1 MAEGSPLNMPQIT
14 LPDKTKKRIK
24 DSITVEDLAKE
35 IGPGLGKAVVAGKL
49 DDILVDASEEITED
63 CKVQILTAEDAEGLE
78 IIRHSCAHLLAHAL
92 KQLFPKVKLAIG
104 PVIDEGFYYD
114 ILLDKPLSD
123 KDLESIEKRMVKL
136 AKKEYQVVREVVNRE
151 KAKEVFKSR
160 GETYKLKIIDEI
172 PTGETIALYHHE
184 EYVDMCRGPHVT
196 NTKHL
201 KAFKLTRISGA
212 YWKGDSNNE
221 MLQRIYGTAWKSKK
235 ELEVHLKRLEEAEK
249 RDHRKLGRN
258 LELFHFQEEAPG
270 MPFWHPN
277 GKTIFTQIEN
287 YLREQQLQRGYQEI
301 HTPSILDISLWEKSG
316 HTEKFDQGMFRTESE
331 SREYAVKPMNC
342 PGHVQ
347 IFNQGLKS
355 YRDLPL
361 RLCEFGSCTRD
372 EPSGTLHGLMRVR
385 SFTQDDAHIFCT
397 HDQLATEISN
407 FIDMVFDVYK
417 DFGFED
423 IGVKMATRPEMRVGN
438 DKVWDE
444 SELALEEVLNS
455 KDLKWERLEGE
466 GAFYGPK
473 VDFHLRDSL
482 NRVWQ
487 CGTIQVDFSMP
498 ERLGAKYVNEEGN
511 RETPI
516 MLHRATLGS
525 FERFIGILIEHYAG
539 ALPVWLSP
547 VQAVVLN
554 ITDKQAVYSK
564 EVRDSL
570 KKNGFRVKSDLRNEK
585 ITYKIRDH
593 SLNKVPY
600 LLIVGD
606 KELEK
611 NSVSVRARGA
621 KDLGSM
627 SVKEFASMVSK
638 DIKEKN

>member
-1 MAEGSPLNMPQIT
+1 MPQIT

-24 DSITVEDLAKE
+24 DPITVEDLAKE

-114 ILLDKPLSD
+114 ILLDKSLSD
-123 KDLESIEKRMVKL
+123 KDLESIEKRMMKL
-136 AKKEYQVVREVVNRE
+136 AKKKYQVIREVVNRE
-151 KAKEVFKSR
+151 RAKEVFKSR

-184 EYVDMCRGPHVT
+184 EYVDMCKGPHVT

-201 KAFKLTRISGA
+201 SAFKLTRISGA

-221 MLQRIYGTAWKSKK
+221 MLQRIYGTAWKTQK
-235 ELEVHLKRLEEAEK
+235 ELDLYLKRLEEAEK
-249 RDHRKLGRN
+249 RDHRKLGRS

-287 YLREQQLQRGYQEI
+287 YLREQQLKRGYQEI

-407 FIDMVFDVYK
+407 FIDMVFYVYK

-423 IGVKMATRPEMRVGN
+423 IGVKMATRPEMRVGS
-438 DKVWDE
+438 DEVWDE
-444 SELALEEVLNS
+444 SELALEKVLNS
-455 KDLKWERLEGE
+455 KDLDWEKLEGE

-498 ERLGAKYVNEEGN
+498 ERLGAKYVNEKGN

-554 ITDKQAVYSK
+554 ITDKHSVYSK

-585 ITYKIRDH
+585 ITYKVRDH
-593 SLNKVPY
+593 SVHKVPY

-627 SVKEFASMVSK
+627 SVKEFSSMLSK
-638 DIKEKN
+638 DIKNKN

>member
-1 MAEGSPLNMPQIT
+1 MPQIT

-24 DSITVEDLAKE
+24 DPITVEDLAKE

-63 CKVQILTAEDAEGLE
+63 CKVQILTADDAEGLE

-114 ILLDKPLSD
+114 ILLDKSLSD
-123 KDLESIEKRMVKL
+123 KDLESIEKRMMKL
-136 AKKEYQVVREVVNRE
+136 AKKKYQVIREVVNRE
-151 KAKEVFKSR
+151 RAKEVFKSR

-184 EYVDMCRGPHVT
+184 EYVDMCKGPHVT

-201 KAFKLTRISGA
+201 SAFKLTRISGA

-221 MLQRIYGTAWKSKK
+221 MLQRIYGTAWKTKK
-235 ELEVHLKRLEEAEK
+235 ELDLYLKRLEEAEK
-249 RDHRKLGRN
+249 RDHRKLGRS

-287 YLREQQLQRGYQEI
+287 YLREQQLKRGYQEI

-316 HTEKFDQGMFRTESE
+316 HTEKFNQGMFRTESE

-407 FIDMVFDVYK
+407 FIDMVFYVYK

-423 IGVKMATRPEMRVGN
+423 IGVKMATRPEMRVGS
-438 DKVWDE
+438 DEVWDE
-444 SELALEEVLNS
+444 SELALEKVLNS
-455 KDLKWERLEGE
+455 KDLDWEKLEGE

-473 VDFHLRDSL
+473 VEFHLRDSL

-498 ERLGAKYVNEEGN
+498 ERLGAKYVNEKGN

-554 ITDKQAVYSK
+554 ITDKHSVYSK

-585 ITYKIRDH
+585 ITYKVRDH
-593 SLNKVPY
+593 SVHKVPY

-627 SVKEFASMVSK
+627 SVKEFSSMLSK
-638 DIKEKN
+638 DIKNKN

>member
-1 MAEGSPLNMPQIT
+1 MPQIT
-14 LPDKTKKRIK
+14 LPDKTKKRI

-49 DDILVDASEEITED
+49 DDILVDASEKITED

-114 ILLDKPLSD
+114 ILLDQSLSD

-136 AKKEYQVVREVVNRE
+136 AKKKYQVIREVVNRE
-151 KAKEVFKSR
+151 RAIEVFKSR
-160 GETYKLKIIDEI
+160 GEIYKLKIIDEI

-201 KAFKLTRISGA
+201 SAFKLTRISGA

-221 MLQRIYGTAWKSKK
+221 MLQRIYGTAWKTKK
-235 ELEVHLKRLEEAEK
+235 ELDIHLKRLEEAEK

-316 HTEKFDQGMFRTESE
+316 HTEKFNQGMFRTKSE

-342 PGHVQ
+342 PGHIQ

-397 HDQLATEISN
+397 HNQLATEISN

-438 DKVWDE
+438 DTVWDE
-444 SELALEEVLNS
+444 SELALEEVLNN
-455 KDLKWERLEGE
+455 KDLEWEKLEGE

-473 VDFHLRDSL
+473 VEFHLRDSL

-554 ITDKQAVYSK
+554 ITDKQSVYSK

-606 KELEK
+606 KELKK

-627 SVKEFASMVSK
+627 SVEEFSSMVSK

>member
-1 MAEGSPLNMPQIT
+1 MPQIT

-24 DSITVEDLAKE
+24 DPITVEDLAKE

-114 ILLDKPLSD
+114 ILLDKSLSD
-123 KDLESIEKRMVKL
+123 KDLESIEKRMMKL
-136 AKKEYQVVREVVNRE
+136 AKKKYQVIREVVNRE
-151 KAKEVFKSR
+151 RAKEVFKSR

-184 EYVDMCRGPHVT
+184 EYVDMCKGPHVT

-201 KAFKLTRISGA
+201 SAFKLTRISGA

-221 MLQRIYGTAWKSKK
+221 MLQRIYGTAWKTKK
-235 ELEVHLKRLEEAEK
+235 ELDLYLKRLEEAEK
-249 RDHRKLGRN
+249 RDHRKLGRS

-287 YLREQQLQRGYQEI
+287 YLREQQLKRGYQEI

-316 HTEKFDQGMFRTESE
+316 HTEKFNQGMFRTESE

-407 FIDMVFDVYK
+407 FIDMVFYVYK

-423 IGVKMATRPEMRVGN
+423 IGVKMATRPEMRVGS
-438 DKVWDE
+438 DEVWDE
-444 SELALEEVLNS
+444 SELVLEKVLNS
-455 KDLKWERLEGE
+455 KGLDWEKLEGE

-511 RETPI
+511 RKTPI

-554 ITDKQAVYSK
+554 ITDKHSVYSK

-585 ITYKIRDH
+585 ITYKVRDH
-593 SLNKVPY
+593 SVHKVPY

-627 SVKEFASMVSK
+627 SVKEFSSMLSK
-638 DIKEKN
+638 DIKNKN

>member
-1 MAEGSPLNMPQIT
+1 MPQIT

-24 DSITVEDLAKE
+24 DPITVEDLAKE

-114 ILLDKPLSD
+114 ILLDKSLSD
-123 KDLESIEKRMVKL
+123 KDLESIEKRMMKL
-136 AKKEYQVVREVVNRE
+136 AKKKYQVIREVVNRE
-151 KAKEVFKSR
+151 RAKEVFKSR

-184 EYVDMCRGPHVT
+184 EYVDMCKGPHVT

-201 KAFKLTRISGA
+201 SAFKLTRISGA

-221 MLQRIYGTAWKSKK
+221 MLQRIYGTAWKTKK
-235 ELEVHLKRLEEAEK
+235 ELDLYLKRLEEAEK
-249 RDHRKLGRN
+249 RDHRKLGRS

-287 YLREQQLQRGYQEI
+287 YLREQQLKRGYQEI

-316 HTEKFDQGMFRTESE
+316 HTEKFNQGMFRTESE

-342 PGHVQ
+342 HGHVQ

-407 FIDMVFDVYK
+407 FIDMVFYVYK

-423 IGVKMATRPEMRVGN
+423 IGVKMATRPEMRVGS
-438 DKVWDE
+438 DEVWDE
-444 SELALEEVLNS
+444 SELVLEKVLNS
-455 KDLKWERLEGE
+455 KDLDWEKLEGE

-498 ERLGAKYVNEEGN
+498 ERLGAKYVNEKGN

-554 ITDKQAVYSK
+554 ITDKHSVYSK

-585 ITYKIRDH
+585 ITYKVRDH
-593 SLNKVPY
+593 SVHKVPY

-627 SVKEFASMVSK
+627 SVKEFSSMLSK
-638 DIKEKN
+638 DIKNKN

>member
-1 MAEGSPLNMPQIT
+1 MPQIT

-114 ILLDKPLSD
+114 ILLDKSLND
-123 KDLESIEKRMVKL
+123 KDLESIEKRMMKL
-136 AKKEYQVVREVVNRE
+136 AKKKYQVIREVVNRE
-151 KAKEVFKSR
+151 RAKEVFKSR

-184 EYVDMCRGPHVT
+184 EYVDMCKGPHVT

-201 KAFKLTRISGA
+201 SAFKLTRISGA

-221 MLQRIYGTAWKSKK
+221 MLQRIYGTAWKTQK
-235 ELEVHLKRLEEAEK
+235 ELDLYLKRLEEAEK
-249 RDHRKLGRN
+249 RDHRKLGRS

-287 YLREQQLQRGYQEI
+287 YLREQQLKRGYQEI

-316 HTEKFDQGMFRTESE
+316 HTEKFNQGMFRTESE

-407 FIDMVFDVYK
+407 FIDMVFYVYK

-423 IGVKMATRPEMRVGN
+423 IGVKMATRPEMRVGS
-438 DKVWDE
+438 DEVWDE
-444 SELALEEVLNS
+444 SELALEKVLNS
-455 KDLKWERLEGE
+455 KGLDWEKLEGE

-498 ERLGAKYVNEEGN
+498 ERLGAKYVNEKGN

-554 ITDKQAVYSK
+554 ITDKHSVYSK

-585 ITYKIRDH
+585 ITYKVRDH
-593 SLNKVPY
+593 SVHKVPY

-627 SVKEFASMVSK
+627 SVKEFSSMLSK
-638 DIKEKN
+638 DIKNKN

>member
-1 MAEGSPLNMPQIT
+1 MPQIT

-49 DDILVDASEEITED
+49 DDVLVDASEEIKED

-114 ILLDKPLSD
+114 ILLDKSLSD

-136 AKKEYQVVREVVNRE
+136 AKKKYQVVREVVNRE

-201 KAFKLTRISGA
+201 TAFKLTRISGA

-221 MLQRIYGTAWKSKK
+221 MLQRIYGTAWKTKK
-235 ELEVHLKRLEEAEK
+235 ELDAHLKRLEEAEK

-511 RETPI
+511 RKTPI

-554 ITDKQAVYSK
+554 ITDQQSVYSK

-611 NSVSVRARGA
+611 NSVSVRARGG

-627 SVKEFASMVSK
+627 SVKEFSSMVSK

>member
-1 MAEGSPLNMPQIT
+1 MPQIT

-24 DSITVEDLAKE
+24 DPITVEDLAKE

-114 ILLDKPLSD
+114 ILLDKSLSD

-136 AKKEYQVVREVVNRE
+136 AKKKYQVIREVVSRE
-151 KAKEVFKSR
+151 RAKEVFKSR

-184 EYVDMCRGPHVT
+184 EYVDMCKGPHVT

-201 KAFKLTRISGA
+201 SAFKLTRISGA

-221 MLQRIYGTAWKSKK
+221 MLQRIYGTAWKTKK
-235 ELEVHLKRLEEAEK
+235 ELDLYLKRLEEAEK
-249 RDHRKLGRN
+249 RDHRKLGRS

-407 FIDMVFDVYK
+407 FIDMVFYVYK

-423 IGVKMATRPEMRVGN
+423 IGVKMATRPEMRVGS
-438 DKVWDE
+438 DEVWDE
-444 SELALEEVLNS
+444 SELALEKVLNS
-455 KDLKWERLEGE
+455 KDLDWEKLEGE

-498 ERLGAKYVNEEGN
+498 ERLGAKYVNEKGN

-554 ITDKQAVYSK
+554 ITDKHSVYSK

-585 ITYKIRDH
+585 ITYKVRDH
-593 SLNKVPY
+593 SVHKVPY

-627 SVKEFASMVSK
+627 SVKEFSSMLSK
-638 DIKEKN
+638 DIKNKN

>member
-1 MAEGSPLNMPQIT
+1 MPQIT

-24 DSITVEDLAKE
+24 DPITVEDLAKE

-114 ILLDKPLSD
+114 ILLDKSLSD
-123 KDLESIEKRMVKL
+123 KDLESIEKRMMKL
-136 AKKEYQVVREVVNRE
+136 AKKKYQVIREVVNRE
-151 KAKEVFKSR
+151 RAKEVFKSR

-172 PTGETIALYHHE
+172 QTGETIALYHHE
-184 EYVDMCRGPHVT
+184 EYVDMCKGPHVT

-201 KAFKLTRISGA
+201 SAFKLTRISGA

-221 MLQRIYGTAWKSKK
+221 MLQRIYGTAWKTKK
-235 ELEVHLKRLEEAEK
+235 ELDLYLKRLEEAEK
-249 RDHRKLGRN
+249 RDHRKLGRS

-287 YLREQQLQRGYQEI
+287 YLREQQLKRGYQEI

-316 HTEKFDQGMFRTESE
+316 HTEKFNQGMFRTESE

-407 FIDMVFDVYK
+407 FIDMVFYVYK

-423 IGVKMATRPEMRVGN
+423 IGVKMATRPEMRVGS
-438 DKVWDE
+438 DEVWDE
-444 SELALEEVLNS
+444 SELALEKVLNS
-455 KDLKWERLEGE
+455 KDLDWEKLEGE

-498 ERLGAKYVNEEGN
+498 ERLGAKYVNEKGN

-554 ITDKQAVYSK
+554 ITDKHSVYSK

-585 ITYKIRDH
+585 ITYKVRDH
-593 SLNKVPY
+593 SVHKVPY

-627 SVKEFASMVSK
+627 SVKEFSSMLSK
-638 DIKEKN
+638 DIKNKN

>member
-1 MAEGSPLNMPQIT
+1 MPQIT

-24 DSITVEDLAKE
+24 DPITVEDLAKE

-49 DDILVDASEEITED
+49 DGILVDASEEITED

-114 ILLDKPLSD
+114 ILLDKSLSD
-123 KDLESIEKRMVKL
+123 KDLESIEKRMMKL
-136 AKKEYQVVREVVNRE
+136 AKKKYQVIREVVNRE
-151 KAKEVFKSR
+151 RAKEVFKSR

-184 EYVDMCRGPHVT
+184 EYVDMCKGPHVT

-201 KAFKLTRISGA
+201 SAFKLTRISGA

-221 MLQRIYGTAWKSKK
+221 MLQRIYGTAWKTKK
-235 ELEVHLKRLEEAEK
+235 ELDLYLKRLEEAEK
-249 RDHRKLGRN
+249 RDHRKLGRS

-287 YLREQQLQRGYQEI
+287 YLREQQLKRGYQEI

-316 HTEKFDQGMFRTESE
+316 HTEKFNQGMFRTESE

-407 FIDMVFDVYK
+407 FIDMVFYVYK

-423 IGVKMATRPEMRVGN
+423 IGVKMATRPEMRVGS
-438 DKVWDE
+438 DEVWDE
-444 SELALEEVLNS
+444 SELVLEKVLNS
-455 KDLKWERLEGE
+455 KGLDWEKLEGE

-498 ERLGAKYVNEEGN
+498 ERLGAKYVNEKGN

-554 ITDKQAVYSK
+554 ITDKHSVYSK

-585 ITYKIRDH
+585 ITYKVRDH
-593 SLNKVPY
+593 SVHKVPY

-627 SVKEFASMVSK
+627 SVKEFSSMLSK
-638 DIKEKN
+638 DIKNKN

>member
-1 MAEGSPLNMPQIT
+1 MPQIT

-114 ILLDKPLSD
+114 ILLDKSLSD

-136 AKKEYQVVREVVNRE
+136 AKKEYQVVREVVSRE
-151 KAKEVFKSR
+151 KAIEVFKSR

-201 KAFKLTRISGA
+201 RAFKLTRISGA

-235 ELEVHLKRLEEAEK
+235 ELDVHLKRLEEAEK

-487 CGTIQVDFSMP
+487 CGTIQVDFSTP
-498 ERLGAKYVNEEGN
+498 GRLGAKYVNEEGN

-627 SVKEFASMVSK
+627 SVKEFSSMVSK

>member
-1 MAEGSPLNMPQIT
+1 MPQIT

-114 ILLDKPLSD
+114 ILLDKSLSD

-487 CGTIQVDFSMP
+487 CGTIQVDFSTP
-498 ERLGAKYVNEEGN
+498 GRLGAKYVNEEGN

>member
-1 MAEGSPLNMPQIT
+1 MPQIT

-24 DSITVEDLAKE
+24 DPITVEDLAKE

-114 ILLDKPLSD
+114 ILLDKSLSD
-123 KDLESIEKRMVKL
+123 KDLESIEKRMMKL
-136 AKKEYQVVREVVNRE
+136 AKKKYQVIREVVNRE
-151 KAKEVFKSR
+151 RAKEVFKSR

-184 EYVDMCRGPHVT
+184 EYVDMCKGPHVT

-201 KAFKLTRISGA
+201 SAFKLTRISGA

-221 MLQRIYGTAWKSKK
+221 MLQRIYGTAWKTKK
-235 ELEVHLKRLEEAEK
+235 ELDLYLKRLEEAEK
-249 RDHRKLGRN
+249 RDHRKLGRS

-316 HTEKFDQGMFRTESE
+316 HTEKFNQGMFRTESE

-407 FIDMVFDVYK
+407 FIDMVFYVYK

-423 IGVKMATRPEMRVGN
+423 IGVKMATRPEMRVGS
-438 DKVWDE
+438 DEVWDE
-444 SELALEEVLNS
+444 SELALEKVLNS
-455 KDLKWERLEGE
+455 KDLDWEKLEGE

-511 RETPI
+511 RKTPI

-554 ITDKQAVYSK
+554 ITDKHSVYSK

-585 ITYKIRDH
+585 ITYKVRDH
-593 SLNKVPY
+593 SVHKVPY

-611 NSVSVRARGA
+611 SSVSVRARGA

-627 SVKEFASMVSK
+627 SVKEFSSMLSK
-638 DIKEKN
+638 DIKNKN

>member
-1 MAEGSPLNMPQIT
+1 MPQIT

-24 DSITVEDLAKE
+24 DPITIEDLAKE

-114 ILLDKPLSD
+114 ILLDKSLSD
-123 KDLESIEKRMVKL
+123 KDLESIEKRMMKL
-136 AKKEYQVVREVVNRE
+136 AKKKYQVIREVVNRE
-151 KAKEVFKSR
+151 RAKEVFKSR

-184 EYVDMCRGPHVT
+184 EYVDMCKGPHVT

-201 KAFKLTRISGA
+201 SAFKLTRISGA

-221 MLQRIYGTAWKSKK
+221 MLQRIYGTAWKTQK
-235 ELEVHLKRLEEAEK
+235 ELDLYLKRLEEAEK
-249 RDHRKLGRN
+249 RDHRKLGRS

-287 YLREQQLQRGYQEI
+287 YLREQQLKRGYQEI

-316 HTEKFDQGMFRTESE
+316 HTEKFNQGMFRTESE

-407 FIDMVFDVYK
+407 FIDMVFYVYK

-423 IGVKMATRPEMRVGN
+423 IGVKMATRPEMRVGS
-438 DKVWDE
+438 DEVWDE
-444 SELALEEVLNS
+444 SELALEKVLNS
-455 KDLKWERLEGE
+455 KDLDWEKLEGE

-498 ERLGAKYVNEEGN
+498 ERLGAKYVNEKGN

-554 ITDKQAVYSK
+554 ITDKHSVYSK

-585 ITYKIRDH
+585 ITYKVRDH
-593 SLNKVPY
+593 SVHKVPY

-627 SVKEFASMVSK
+627 SVKEFSSMLSK
-638 DIKEKN
+638 DIKNKN

>member
-1 MAEGSPLNMPQIT
+1 MPQIT

-49 DDILVDASEEITED
+49 DDVLVDASEEITED

-114 ILLDKPLSD
+114 ILLDKSLSD

-201 KAFKLTRISGA
+201 RAFKLTRISGA

-487 CGTIQVDFSMP
+487 CGTIQVDFSTP
-498 ERLGAKYVNEEGN
+498 GRLGAKYVNEEGN

-627 SVKEFASMVSK
+627 SVKEFSSMVSK

>member
-1 MAEGSPLNMPQIT
+1 M
-14 LPDKTKKRIK
+14 
-24 DSITVEDLAKE
+24 
-35 IGPGLGKAVVAGKL
+35 
-49 DDILVDASEEITED
+49 
-63 CKVQILTAEDAEGLE
+63 
-78 IIRHSCAHLLAHAL
+78 

-114 ILLDKPLSD
+114 ILLDKSLSD

-201 KAFKLTRISGA
+201 RAFKLTRISGA

-235 ELEVHLKRLEEAEK
+235 ELDVHLKRLEEAEK

-487 CGTIQVDFSMP
+487 CGTIQVDFSTP
-498 ERLGAKYVNEEGN
+498 GRLGAKYVNEEGN

-627 SVKEFASMVSK
+627 SVKEFSSMVSK

>member
-1 MAEGSPLNMPQIT
+1 MTQIT

-35 IGPGLGKAVVAGKL
+35 IGPGLGKAVVAGNL
-49 DDILVDASEEITED
+49 DDILVDDSEVITED

-114 ILLDKPLSD
+114 ILLDKSLSD
-123 KDLESIEKRMVKL
+123 KDLESIEKRMMKL
-136 AKKEYQVVREVVNRE
+136 AKKKYQVIREVVNRE
-151 KAKEVFKSR
+151 RAKEVFKSR

-184 EYVDMCRGPHVT
+184 EYVDMCKGPHVT

-201 KAFKLTRISGA
+201 SAFKLTRISGA

-221 MLQRIYGTAWKSKK
+221 MLQRIYGTAWKTQN
-235 ELEVHLKRLEEAEK
+235 ELDLYLKRLEEAEK
-249 RDHRKLGRN
+249 RDHRKLGRS

-287 YLREQQLQRGYQEI
+287 YLREQQLKRGYQEI

-316 HTEKFDQGMFRTESE
+316 HTEKFNQGMFRTESE

-407 FIDMVFDVYK
+407 FIDMVFYVYK

-423 IGVKMATRPEMRVGN
+423 IGVKMATRPEMRVGS
-438 DKVWDE
+438 DEVWDE
-444 SELALEEVLNS
+444 SELALEKVLNS
-455 KDLKWERLEGE
+455 KDLDWEKLDGE

-498 ERLGAKYVNEEGN
+498 ERLGAKYVNEKGN

-554 ITDKQAVYSK
+554 ITDKHSVYSK

-585 ITYKIRDH
+585 ITYKVRDH
-593 SLNKVPY
+593 SVHKVPY

-627 SVKEFASMVSK
+627 SVKEFSSMLSK
-638 DIKEKN
+638 DIKNKN

>member
-1 MAEGSPLNMPQIT
+1 MPQIT

-24 DSITVEDLAKE
+24 DPITVEDLAKE

-114 ILLDKPLSD
+114 VLLDKSLSD

-201 KAFKLTRISGA
+201 SAFKLTRISGA

-221 MLQRIYGTAWKSKK
+221 MLQRIYGTAWKTKK
-235 ELEVHLKRLEEAEK
+235 ELDAHLKRLEEAEK
-249 RDHRKLGRN
+249 RDHRKLGRS

-407 FIDMVFDVYK
+407 FIDMVFYVYK

-423 IGVKMATRPEMRVGN
+423 IGVKMATRPEMRVGS
-438 DKVWDE
+438 DEVWDE
-444 SELALEEVLNS
+444 SELALEKVLNS
-455 KDLKWERLEGE
+455 KDLDWEKLEGE

-498 ERLGAKYVNEEGN
+498 ERLGAKYVNEKGN

-554 ITDKQAVYSK
+554 ITDKHSVYSK

-585 ITYKIRDH
+585 ITYKVRDH
-593 SLNKVPY
+593 SVHKVPY

-627 SVKEFASMVSK
+627 SVKEFSSMLSK
-638 DIKEKN
+638 DIKNKN

>member
-1 MAEGSPLNMPQIT
+1 MPQIT

-114 ILLDKPLSD
+114 ILLDKSLSD

-136 AKKEYQVVREVVNRE
+136 AKKKYQVIREVVNRE

>member
-1 MAEGSPLNMPQIT
+1 MPQIT

-24 DSITVEDLAKE
+24 DPITVEDLAKE

-114 ILLDKPLSD
+114 ILLDKSLSD

-136 AKKEYQVVREVVNRE
+136 AKKKYQVIREVVNRE
-151 KAKEVFKSR
+151 RAKEVFKSR

-184 EYVDMCRGPHVT
+184 EYVDMCKGPHVT

-201 KAFKLTRISGA
+201 SAFKLTRISGA

-221 MLQRIYGTAWKSKK
+221 MLQRIYGTAWKTKK
-235 ELEVHLKRLEEAEK
+235 ELDLYLKRLEEAEK
-249 RDHRKLGRN
+249 RDHRKLGRS

-287 YLREQQLQRGYQEI
+287 YLREQQLKRGYQEI

-316 HTEKFDQGMFRTESE
+316 HTEKFNQGMFRTESE

-407 FIDMVFDVYK
+407 FIDMVFYVYK

-423 IGVKMATRPEMRVGN
+423 IGVKMATRPEMRVGS
-438 DKVWDE
+438 DEVWDE
-444 SELALEEVLNS
+444 SELALEKVLNS
-455 KDLKWERLEGE
+455 KDLDWEKLEGE

-473 VDFHLRDSL
+473 VEFHLRDSL

-498 ERLGAKYVNEEGN
+498 ERLGAKYVNEKGN

-554 ITDKQAVYSK
+554 ITDKHSVYSK

-585 ITYKIRDH
+585 ITYKVRDH
-593 SLNKVPY
+593 SVHKVPY

-627 SVKEFASMVSK
+627 SVKEFSSMLSK
-638 DIKEKN
+638 DIKNKN

>member
-1 MAEGSPLNMPQIT
+1 MPQIT

-114 ILLDKPLSD
+114 ILLDKSLSD

-201 KAFKLTRISGA
+201 RAFKLTRISGA

>member
-1 MAEGSPLNMPQIT
+1 MPQIT

-49 DDILVDASEEITED
+49 DDILVDASEEIRED

-114 ILLDKPLSD
+114 ILLDKSLSD

-136 AKKEYQVVREVVNRE
+136 AKKKYQVVREVVNRE

-201 KAFKLTRISGA
+201 SAFKLTRISGA

-235 ELEVHLKRLEEAEK
+235 ELDVHLKRLEEAEK

-511 RETPI
+511 RKTPI

-554 ITDKQAVYSK
+554 ITDKHSVYSK

-627 SVKEFASMVSK
+627 SVKEFSSMVSK

>member
-1 MAEGSPLNMPQIT
+1 
-14 LPDKTKKRIK
+14 
-24 DSITVEDLAKE
+24 
-35 IGPGLGKAVVAGKL
+35 
-49 DDILVDASEEITED
+49 
-63 CKVQILTAEDAEGLE
+63 
-78 IIRHSCAHLLAHAL
+78 
-92 KQLFPKVKLAIG
+92 
-104 PVIDEGFYYD
+104 
-114 ILLDKPLSD
+114 
-123 KDLESIEKRMVKL
+123 
-136 AKKEYQVVREVVNRE
+136 
-151 KAKEVFKSR
+151 
-160 GETYKLKIIDEI
+160 
-172 PTGETIALYHHE
+172 
-184 EYVDMCRGPHVT
+184 
-196 NTKHL
+196 
-201 KAFKLTRISGA
+201 
-212 YWKGDSNNE
+212 
-221 MLQRIYGTAWKSKK
+221 
-235 ELEVHLKRLEEAEK
+235 
-249 RDHRKLGRN
+249 
-258 LELFHFQEEAPG
+258 
-270 MPFWHPN
+270 
-277 GKTIFTQIEN
+277 
-287 YLREQQLQRGYQEI
+287 
-301 HTPSILDISLWEKSG
+301 
-316 HTEKFDQGMFRTESE
+316 MFRTESE

-407 FIDMVFDVYK
+407 FIDMVFYVYK

-423 IGVKMATRPEMRVGN
+423 IGVKMATRPEMRVGS
-438 DKVWDE
+438 DEVWDE
-444 SELALEEVLNS
+444 SELALEKVLNS
-455 KDLKWERLEGE
+455 KDLDWEKLEGE

-498 ERLGAKYVNEEGN
+498 ERLGAKYVNEKGN

-554 ITDKQAVYSK
+554 ITDKHSVYSK

-585 ITYKIRDH
+585 ITYKVRDH
-593 SLNKVPY
+593 SVHKVPY

-627 SVKEFASMVSK
+627 SVKEFSSMLSK
-638 DIKEKN
+638 DIKNKN

>member
-1 MAEGSPLNMPQIT
+1 MPQIT
-14 LPDKTKKRIK
+14 LPDNTKKK
-24 DSITVEDLAKE
+24 FKEAVTVEEIAKE
-35 IGPGLGKAVVAGKL
+35 IGPGLGKSVVAGKI
-49 DDILVDASEEITED
+49 DGILVDASELVTKD
-63 CKVQILTAEDAEGLE
+63 CSIQILTADDTEGLE

-92 KQLFPKVKLAIG
+92 KQLFPDTKLAIG
-104 PVIDEGFYYD
+104 PIIEEGFYYD
-114 ILLDKPLSD
+114 ILLDKPLNE
-123 KDLESIEKRMVKL
+123 KDLEAIERRMIKL
-136 AKKEYQVVREVVNRE
+136 ASKKYDVIREVVTRKEAKKVFENRE
-151 KAKEVFKSR
+151 EI
-160 GETYKLKIIDEI
+160 YKLKIIDEI
-172 PTGETIALYHHE
+172 AEGETVALYRHE
-184 EYVDMCRGPHVT
+184 EYIDMCRGPHVT

-201 KAFKLTRISGA
+201 KAFKITRISGA

-221 MLQRIYGTAWKSKK
+221 MLQRIYGTAWKNKK
-235 ELEVHLKRLEEAEK
+235 DLESYLKNLEEAEK

-277 GKTIFTQIEN
+277 GKTIYTQIEN
-287 YLREQQLQRGYQEI
+287 YLRDQQKRRGYQEI
-301 HTPSILDISLWEKSG
+301 HTPSILDIRLWERSG
-316 HTEKFDQGMFRTESE
+316 HTEKFDQGMFRTSSE

-355 YRDLPL
+355 YKDLPL

-397 HDQLATEISN
+397 QDQLAHEIDD

-417 DFGFED
+417 DFGFKD
-423 IGVKMATRPEMRVGN
+423 IEVKMATRPEKRVGEDN
-438 DKVWDE
+438 IWDE
-444 SELALEEVLNS
+444 SEAVLQ
-455 KDLKWERLEGE
+455 KVLDGKGLIWEKLEGE

-473 VDFHLRDSL
+473 VEFHLRDSL

-498 ERLGAKYVNEEGN
+498 ERLGAKYVNEDGD
-511 RETPI
+511 RKTPI

-547 VQAVVLN
+547 KQVIILN
-554 ITDKQAVYSK
+554 ITDKHSKYSE
-564 EVRDSL
+564 EVRDIL
-570 KKNGFRVKSDLRNEK
+570 QKNGFRVKSDLRNEK

-593 SLNKVPY
+593 SMHKVPY
-600 LLIVGD
+600 LLVVGD
-606 KELEK
+606 KELK
-611 NSVSVRARGA
+611 NNSVSVRARGG

-627 SVKEFASMVSK
+627 TVKEFSSILSK
-638 DIKEKN
+638 DIKSKR

>member
-1 MAEGSPLNMPQIT
+1 MPQIT

-24 DSITVEDLAKE
+24 DPITVEDLAKE

-114 ILLDKPLSD
+114 ILLDKSLRD
-123 KDLESIEKRMVKL
+123 KDLESIEKRMMKL
-136 AKKEYQVVREVVNRE
+136 AKKKYQVIREVVNRE
-151 KAKEVFKSR
+151 RAKEVFKSR

-201 KAFKLTRISGA
+201 SAFKLTRISGA

-221 MLQRIYGTAWKSKK
+221 MLQRIYGTAWKTKK
-235 ELEVHLKRLEEAEK
+235 ELDLYLKRLEEAEK
-249 RDHRKLGRN
+249 RDHRKLGRS

-287 YLREQQLQRGYQEI
+287 YLREQQLKRGYQEI

-316 HTEKFDQGMFRTESE
+316 HTEKFNQGMFRTESE

-407 FIDMVFDVYK
+407 FIDMVFYVYK

-423 IGVKMATRPEMRVGN
+423 IGVKMATRPEMRVGS
-438 DKVWDE
+438 DEVWDE
-444 SELALEEVLNS
+444 SELALEKVLNS
-455 KDLKWERLEGE
+455 KDLDWEKLEGE

-511 RETPI
+511 RKTPI

-554 ITDKQAVYSK
+554 ITDKHSVYSK

-585 ITYKIRDH
+585 ITYKVRDH
-593 SLNKVPY
+593 SVHKVPY

-627 SVKEFASMVSK
+627 SVKEFSSMLSK
-638 DIKEKN
+638 DIKNKN

>member
-1 MAEGSPLNMPQIT
+1 MPQIT

-24 DSITVEDLAKE
+24 DPITVEDLAKE

-114 ILLDKPLSD
+114 ILLDKSLSD

-136 AKKEYQVVREVVNRE
+136 AKKKYQVIREVVNRE
-151 KAKEVFKSR
+151 RAKEVFKSR

-184 EYVDMCRGPHVT
+184 EYVDMCKGPHVT

-201 KAFKLTRISGA
+201 SAFKLTRISGA

-221 MLQRIYGTAWKSKK
+221 MLQRIYGTAWKTKK
-235 ELEVHLKRLEEAEK
+235 ELDLYLKRLEEAEK
-249 RDHRKLGRN
+249 RDHRKLGRS

-287 YLREQQLQRGYQEI
+287 YLREQQLKRGYQEI

-316 HTEKFDQGMFRTESE
+316 HTEKFNQGMFRTESE

-372 EPSGTLHGLMRVR
+372 EPSGTFHGLMRVR

-444 SELALEEVLNS
+444 SELALEKVLNS

-498 ERLGAKYVNEEGN
+498 ERLGAKYVNEKGN

-554 ITDKQAVYSK
+554 ITDKHSVYSK

-585 ITYKIRDH
+585 ITYKVRDH
-593 SLNKVPY
+593 SVHKVPY

-627 SVKEFASMVSK
+627 SVKEFSSMLSK
-638 DIKEKN
+638 DIKNKN